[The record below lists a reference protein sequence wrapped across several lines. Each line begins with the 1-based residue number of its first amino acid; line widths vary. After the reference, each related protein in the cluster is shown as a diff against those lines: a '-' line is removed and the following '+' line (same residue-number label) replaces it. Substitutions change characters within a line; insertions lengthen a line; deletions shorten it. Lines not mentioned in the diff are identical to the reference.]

1 MTEDD
6 THDEIILTLSCPD
19 RVGIVHSVAGFLA
32 ERAINIVDSKQFADP
47 STDRFFM
54 RVQAVPPAGAQL
66 EVLRQEFGSLAEQF
80 VMSFELHDAH
90 EWPRILI
97 LVSRL
102 GHCLNDLLYR
112 HSIGAL
118 KAEMVAVVSNHR
130 DFEGLARSSSID
142 FHYLPITAETKEAQ
156 EAKLRTLVDELQVDL
171 VVLARYMQILTQ
183 PTVEQLTGRA
193 INIHHSFLPSFK
205 GASPYRQAYERGVK
219 VIGATA
225 HYVTTQL
232 DEGPIIEQE
241 VARVDHAHSPEQLA
255 EVGRDIEC
263 VTLARAVRWHIEHR
277 VMLSGRRTIIF
288 K

>member
-1 MTEDD
+1 MTDEQAQG
-6 THDEIILTLSCPD
+6 EIILTLSCPD

-32 ERAINIVDSKQFADP
+32 ERAINIIDSKQFADP
-47 STDRFFM
+47 STGPFFM
-54 RVQAVPPAGAQL
+54 RVQAVLPPGVRL

-80 VMSFELHDAH
+80 AMPFELHDAG
-90 EWPRILI
+90 ERPRVLL

-112 HSIGAL
+112 HSVGAL
-118 KAEMVAVVSNHR
+118 KAELVAVVSNHR
-130 DFEGLARSSSID
+130 DFEQLTRSSGLD

-156 EAKLRTLVDELQVDL
+156 EGKLRTLVDELRIDI

-183 PTVEQLTGRA
+183 PTVDHLSGRA

-205 GASPYRQAYERGVK
+205 GAAPYRQAYERGVK

-225 HYVTTQL
+225 HYVTGEL

-241 VARVDHAHSPEQLA
+241 VARVDHAHSPEELA

-277 VMLSGRRTIIF
+277 VMLSGQRAIVF

>member
-32 ERAINIVDSKQFADP
+32 ERTINIVDSKQFADP
-47 STDRFFM
+47 STGRFFM
-54 RVQAVPPAGAQL
+54 RVQAVPPPSAQL
-66 EVLRQEFGSLAEQF
+66 EVLRQEFSSLAAHF
-80 VMSFELHDAH
+80 DMTFELHDAR
-90 EWPRILI
+90 ERPRVLI

-130 DFEGLARSSSID
+130 DFEGLARSSGID

-171 VVLARYMQILTQ
+171 VVLARYMQILTE

-225 HYVTTQL
+225 HYVTSKL

-241 VARVDHAHSPEQLA
+241 VARVDHAHSPEQMA

-263 VTLARAVRWHIEHR
+263 VTLARAVRWHIENR
-277 VMLSGRRTIIF
+277 VMLSGRRTIVF

>member
-1 MTEDD
+1 MTEAYD
-6 THDEIILTLSCPD
+6 HDEIILTLSCPD

-32 ERAINIVDSKQFADP
+32 ERTINIVDSKQFADP
-47 STDRFFM
+47 STGRFFM
-54 RVQAVPPAGAQL
+54 RVQAVPPPGAQL
-66 EVLRQEFGSLAEQF
+66 EVLRQEFGSLAEEF
-80 VMSFELHDAH
+80 AMTFELHDAR
-90 EWPRILI
+90 EQPRVLV

-130 DFEGLARSSSID
+130 DFEGLARSSGID
-142 FHYLPITAETKEAQ
+142 FHYLPITPETKEAQ
-156 EAKLRTLVDELQVDL
+156 EAKLRTLVDELRVDL
-171 VVLARYMQILTQ
+171 VVLARYMQILTD
-183 PTVEQLTGRA
+183 PTVEQLSGRA

-225 HYVTTQL
+225 HYVTSQL

-255 EVGRDIEC
+255 DVGRDIEC

-277 VMLSGRRTIIF
+277 VMLSGRRTIVF